1 MKVPRFI
8 LPVSVKLKANSC
20 IYEAGSVL
28 INAFTCQQSSRCPL
42 CNKKSNRIHS
52 KYIRVLADL
61 PVSGN
66 LVRIMLVSRKYFC
79 DNKVCC
85 RKIFTERFSKE
96 IQPYSRRLGR
106 SADLISKMAL
116 ELGGNKGANIS
127 RFAGVPVSSS
137 TVVRIIKRLPVKE
150 HLVTSGIIGVD
161 DWAFKKGRTYGTI
174 LVDLDSNRVIDLLPD
189 REASTLSAW
198 IKKHPEIEVISR
210 DRYGPYALGA
220 TEGAPKAIQVADR
233 FHLIK
238 NLGDATSRM
247 FQTRGK
253 VLREVFSLYNNA
265 VSNSLVVDQPR
276 ITDSI
281 IDNAQ
286 PDSRLNPVKVYLFN
300 KVKEM
305 QQQKL
310 SKRAIAIALKINKK
324 TVSRYMSLDALY
336 IRKGHSTT
344 NFDSFT
350 QILLDECNR
359 NRTFKDL
366 FHTIVKSGFNGKYT
380 SFCERMNS
388 LYANNKISKH
398 NTHSQIAPVRVWS
411 PNKLSFLLYMDDEKL
426 NTNDKRFLEL
436 LYDKCPEVKEM
447 EVLVKQFKNL
457 FKLKEP
463 GSLLKWIADTQTSDS
478 SIKNFAKNLLR
489 DYEAVNN
496 AVITSYSNGQVEG
509 QVNRLKNIKRMMYG
523 RAGFQLL
530 RKMVLSKSVLD
541 HQK

>member
-8 LPVSVKLKANSC
+8 LPSNVKLRSNFC
-20 IYEAGSVL
+20 IYQTGSVL
-28 INAFTCQQSSRCPL
+28 IHALTCQLSSRCPL

-52 KYIRVLADL
+52 KYVRALADL
-61 PVSGN
+61 PASGN
-66 LVRIMLVSRKYFC
+66 LVRIRLVSRKYFC
-79 DNKVCC
+79 DNKACS

-96 IQPYSRRLGR
+96 IQPYGRRLGR
-106 SADLISKMAL
+106 SVNLISKMAL

-127 RFAGVPVSSS
+127 KFAGVPVSSS
-137 TVVRIIKRLPVKE
+137 TIVRIIKKLPARE
-150 HLVTSGIIGVD
+150 QLVTSGIIGVD

-189 REASTLSAW
+189 REAGTLSAW
-198 IKKHPEIEVISR
+198 IKKHPEIQVVSR

-220 TEGAPKAIQVADR
+220 TEGAPNAIQVADR

-238 NLGDATSRM
+238 NLGEATSRM
-247 FQTRGK
+247 FQTK
-253 VLREVFSLYNNA
+253 SKALREVFSLYNNT
-265 VSNSLVVDQPR
+265 V
-276 ITDSI
+276 
-281 IDNAQ
+281 
-286 PDSRLNPVKVYLFN
+286 PDSLAAEQSKMVDSVPDNDQLDARLNPVKVYLFK

-310 SKRAIAIALKINKK
+310 SKRAIATALKINKK
-324 TVSRYMSLDALY
+324 TVARYMSLDALY

-344 NFDSFT
+344 NFDSFA

-366 FHTIVKSGFNGKYT
+366 FQTIVKSGFNGKYT
-380 SFCERMNS
+380 SFCERMNN
-388 LYANNKISKH
+388 LYASNKISKP
-398 NTHSQIAPVRVWS
+398 NKPPQIVPVRAWS
-411 PNKLSFLLYMDDEKL
+411 PNKLSFLLYMDNEKL
-426 NTNDKRFLEL
+426 SAGDKRFMEL
-436 LYDKCPEVKEM
+436 LYDKCPEVKHI
-447 EVLVKQFKNL
+447 EVLVKRFKNL
-457 FKLKEP
+457 FKMKEP
-463 GSLLKWIADTQTSDS
+463 GSLSQWIADAQMADS
-478 SIKNFAKNLLR
+478 TIKNFAKNLLR

-541 HQK
+541 HQN